1 MRGGGDFVVMNRKEK
16 LRLDAEKRLHEK
28 TKDLRNIPEDVDAL
42 IHELKVHQVELEMQ
56 NEELRDSRRELESL
70 HEKYYDLY
78 NFAPAGYLT
87 LDLTSL
93 ITEVNDTCAN
103 LLGFTKEYLNGTRF
117 VWYISPNSRKVFQS
131 YFKKAFKTIEK
142 QAFDIELI
150 PRNGVHFYSHV
161 ELLPQV
167 DQGIVQTKM
176 AIVDISE
183 RKKLED
189 ELMRSNKELQQFA
202 YVASHDLQEPLR
214 TISSFTQLL
223 EKRYHD
229 KLDKDADEFIEYV
242 VEASQR
248 MQQMILD
255 LLEYSRVATKGSLFK
270 EVDTNES
277 LNRALFNL
285 KGIIELNNA
294 EITSDSLPNVIA
306 DENQIT
312 KVFQNLISNA
322 IKFRKLEIPLE
333 IHISVFKDDERNEYV
348 FSVADNGI
356 GMDPQYADRI
366 FTIFQ
371 KLHTLDEY
379 QGSGIGLS
387 IVKRIVERHGGKVWV
402 KSALEHGSTFYFTIP
417 TSHS

>member
-1 MRGGGDFVVMNRKEK
+1 MDRKEK

-28 TKDLRNIPEDVDAL
+28 TKNLRNIPEDVDTL
-42 IHELKVHQVELEMQ
+42 IHELQVHQVELEMQ
-56 NEELRDSRRELESL
+56 NEELRSSHRELEKL

-78 NFAPAGYLT
+78 NFAPVGYFT
-87 LDLTSL
+87 IDLTSKIL
-93 ITEVNDTCAN
+93 ELNTTGAD
-103 LLGFTKEYLNGTRF
+103 LLGFTKNYLAETRF
-117 VWYISPNSRKVFQS
+117 IWYISRKS
-131 YFKKAFKTIEK
+131 LKTFKYYLKEALNTIEK
-142 QAFDIELI
+142 QKFDINLI
-150 PRNGVHFYSHV
+150 QKNSSIFCAHV

-167 DQGIVQTKM
+167 DPEVQLKM
-176 AIVDISE
+176 AVVDISE

-189 ELMRSNKELQQFA
+189 ELKRSNDELQQFA

-223 EKRYHD
+223 ERRYQG
-229 KLDKDADEFIEYV
+229 KLDEDADEFMDYV
-242 VEASQR
+242 VEAAQR
-248 MQQMILD
+248 MQQMIID
-255 LLEYSRVATKGSLFK
+255 LLEYSRVVTKGGYFK
-270 EVDTNES
+270 EVNTNKS
-277 LNRALFNL
+277 LDKALFNL
-285 KGIIELNNA
+285 KGIIESTNAVVTHNN
-294 EITSDSLPNVIA
+294 LPTVIG
-306 DENQIT
+306 DESQIT

-322 IKFRKLEIPLE
+322 IKFKKEYKPPKIQIFARK
-333 IHISVFKDDERNEYV
+333 DNERNEYV

-387 IVKRIVERHGGKVWV
+387 IVKRIIERHGGKIWV

-417 TSHS
+417 TFHS